1 MKNLEW
7 DDSKRVSNFKKHG
20 IDFLEA
26 AKVFSDPNR
35 KEETRFQTIGILD
48 QDVIIVV
55 HTVRKEKKRIISAR
69 RANKNE
75 RHYYYEHG
83 ANYAIKRKN
92 RLGKS

>member
-7 DDSKRVSNFKKHG
+7 DDNKRASNFKKHG

-26 AKVFSDPNR
+26 SKVFDDPNR
-35 KEETRFQTIGILD
+35 REETRFQTIGILD

-69 RANKNE
+69 ASKNE
-75 RHYYYEHG
+75 RNYYYYEHG
-83 ANYAIKRKN
+83 SN
-92 RLGKS
+92 